1 MRRLIILVV
10 LYAVMQSVQVLS
22 SRNAGAPVLM
32 LLGFLILAAYSVGE
46 FAKSIGLPKIVGYLV
61 AGAVFGPSGLSYVS
75 SSVVNELQPVSNLAI
90 ALIAFLAG
98 AELQWR
104 ELRSRGLMY
113 FELMNV
119 EVMLSFVSIGVVFM
133 LLNGQLPFLV
143 DAPMGEIVAFAV
155 LFASVAVVHSP
166 AVTMA
171 VLTETGAKGV
181 VARTTLGVVL
191 LADVA
196 VVISFSAALALARI
210 LVPPSSGEGVQFLS
224 VVWEIGGA
232 VVVGAVFGA
241 LVSAYLRFIRRE
253 LLIFAV
259 LVALLG
265 AELSRLVHVETLL
278 MLLVAGFVA
287 ENSSGDISHAF
298 REAMERAAAPVFV
311 VFFALAGA
319 KIVPEAVVALW
330 TIALP
335 IVIVRLIAI
344 KYGVKLGAKWARAE
358 PIVARY
364 GWYGLVSQAGVAL
377 GLAAVASEVYPQR
390 GVDLRAL
397 FLAVIA
403 INETLGAAM
412 FRFALARSGELREH
426 DAQPDAAS
434 DEAVGESNDILHPL
448 PR

>member
-1 MRRLIILVV
+1 MRRIVILVV

-75 SSVVNELQPVSNLAI
+75 SHVVSELQPVSNLAI

-104 ELRSRGLMY
+104 ELRTRGLMY
-113 FELMNV
+113 FKLMNA
-119 EVMLSFVSIGVVFM
+119 EVVLSFVSIVIVFS
-133 LLNGQLPFLV
+133 LLHEQLPFLV
-143 DAPMGEIVAFAV
+143 DAPLSEIIAFAV

-210 LVPPSSGEGVQFLS
+210 LVPPSSGEGVAFLS
-224 VVWEIGGA
+224 VAWEIGGA
-232 VVVGAVFGA
+232 VVVGVVFGA
-241 LVSAYLRFIRRE
+241 LVAAYLRFIRRE

-265 AELSRLVHVETLL
+265 AELARLTHVETLL

-287 ENSSGDISHAF
+287 ENMGGEISNMF

-319 KIVPEAVVALW
+319 KIVPGAVIALW
-330 TIALP
+330 PIALP
-335 IVIVRLIAI
+335 IVLVRMLAI
-344 KYGVKLGAKWARAE
+344 RYGVKIGAKWAGAE
-358 PIVARY
+358 PIVSKYA
-364 GWYGLVSQAGVAL
+364 WYGLVSQAGVAL
-377 GLAAVASEVYPQR
+377 GLAAVASEVYPRR

-412 FRFALARSGELREH
+412 FRYALARSGELRE
-426 DAQPDAAS
+426 DTGQDVITDDAAYS
-434 DEAVGESNDILHPL
+434 
-448 PR
+448 RQ